1 VNGPNPQVGDHWQ
14 HHTTGAARHLHPD
27 DPTGPY
33 DPVHADPASMT
44 TDSAQHVDGR
54 DGNSIDLRHR
64 QDDDQRYDHEHRR
77 GHAPDHDH
85 GHEHPT
91 GVKGFFCGL
100 LVPHNHDAADS
111 IDDALEASTAGIRA
125 VKTSLI
131 LLAITATLQI
141 VVVIVSGSVA
151 LLADTIHNFSDA
163 LTAVPLW
170 VAFVL
175 SRRAATRR
183 YTYGYGRVEDLA
195 GLFIVTVIGL
205 SAVLAGY
212 ESMRR
217 LFEPQPLTNLGWVL
231 AAALIGFAGNELV
244 AVYRIHVGRRIRSAA
259 LVADGLH
266 ARTDGLTSLA
276 VVVGVIGVWAGFP
289 LADPV
294 VGLLISIAIFMLLW
308 GTARDIGRRLLDG
321 IDPAL
326 VDRVEQAV
334 RSVPGIN
341 DVETVRMRW
350 LGHRLSV
357 EATVTSDPSMPVG
370 RFHQLEHQADD
381 LIRSSVPGVAAVR
394 LNPSAHTPTNQATHP
409 QRGLSGSGVYT
420 PVEPDDREAVQTSP
434 SVGTSPLQPRALRA
448 QDR

>member
-1 VNGPNPQVGDHWQ
+1 MNGPNPPAGDNSHN
-14 HHTTGAARHLHPD
+14 HAPEPAGHIHPA
-27 DPTGPY
+27 DPPGPH
-33 DPVHADPASMT
+33 DPVHADPASVAA
-44 TDSAQHVDGR
+44 DSAQHGLGE
-54 DGNSIDLRHR
+54 DGNSIDVHHGHN
-64 QDDDQRYDHEHRR
+64 QWR
-77 GHAPDHDH
+77 GLDHDH
-85 GHEHPT
+85 GHGHNRDHDHEHPT
-91 GVKGFFCGL
+91 GVKGFFYGL
-100 LVPHNHDAADS
+100 LVPHSHDAADS
-111 IDDALEASTAGIRA
+111 INDALEASTAGIRA
-125 VKTSLI
+125 VKISLI

-151 LLADTIHNFSDA
+151 LLADTIHNLSDA

-195 GLFIVTVIGL
+195 GLFIVTMIGL

-212 ESMRR
+212 ESIRR

-244 AVYRIHVGRRIRSAA
+244 AVYRIRVGRRIRSAA

-266 ARTDGLTSLA
+266 ARTDGFTSLA
-276 VVVGVIGVWAGFP
+276 VALGVIGVWAGFP
-289 LADPV
+289 LADPI
-294 VGLLISIAIFMLLW
+294 VGLLISITIFILLW

-321 IDPAL
+321 VDPAL
-326 VDRVEQAV
+326 VDRAEQAV

-357 EATVTSDPSMPVG
+357 EATVTSDPAMPVG
-370 RFHQLEHQADD
+370 QFHQLEHQADD
-381 LIRSSVPGVAAVR
+381 LIRHSMPGVAAVR
-394 LNPSAHTPTNQATHP
+394 LNPSAHVPANA
-409 QRGLSGSGVYT
+409 
-420 PVEPDDREAVQTSP
+420 
-434 SVGTSPLQPRALRA
+434 ALHL
-448 QDR
+448 